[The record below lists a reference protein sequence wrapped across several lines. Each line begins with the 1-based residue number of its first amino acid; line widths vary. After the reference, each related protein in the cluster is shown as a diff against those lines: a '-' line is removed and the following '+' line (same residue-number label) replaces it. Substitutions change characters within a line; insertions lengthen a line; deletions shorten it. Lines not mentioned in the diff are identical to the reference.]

1 MLEELIK
8 NNVESLKANISS
20 ATQSEP
26 MIVAVSKK
34 KSVDH
39 ILAALN
45 QGINNFGEN
54 YAAELAEKAK
64 SINANAVWHFIG
76 PIQSNKTKTIAS
88 FATWV
93 HSVERIK
100 IAERLNKHCFDLNK
114 SINVLIQVNIDDEIS
129 KSGVQIN
136 NVNPLAKFIEE
147 HCSNLRLRGL
157 MFMPSLTK
165 SENEKNESMKR
176 IKGAIE
182 AISSDF
188 NNFDTFSFGTSHDY
202 PIALKYGSNLIRV
215 GENIFGKRE

>member
-20 ATQSEP
+20 ATQTEP

-34 KSVDH
+34 KSKEH

-54 YAAELAEKAK
+54 YAAELAEKAQ
-64 SINANAVWHFIG
+64 SIDANAIWHFIG

-100 IAERLNKHCFDLNK
+100 IAERLNKHCFDFNK
-114 SINVLIQVNIDDEIS
+114 SINVLIQVNIDNEAS
-129 KSGVQIN
+129 KSGAQISD
-136 NVNPLAKFIEE
+136 VYPLAKYIEK
-147 HCSNLRLRGL
+147 HCPNLKLRGL
-157 MFMPSLTK
+157 MFMPSLTE
-165 SENEKNESMKR
+165 SANEKNESMER
-176 IKGAIE
+176 IKEVIE

-188 NNFDTFSFGTSHDY
+188 NKFDTFSFGTSHDY

>member
-54 YAAELAEKAK
+54 YAAELAEKAQ

-114 SINVLIQVNIDDEIS
+114 SINVLIQVNIDNEAS
-129 KSGVQIN
+129 KSGTQISDIH
-136 NVNPLAKFIEE
+136 PLAKYIEE
-147 HCSNLRLRGL
+147 QCPNLRLRGL

-165 SENEKNESMKR
+165 SNKEKNESMVR
-176 IKGAIE
+176 IKEVIE

-188 NNFDTFSFGTSHDY
+188 NKFDTFSFGTSHDY
-202 PIALKYGSNLIRV
+202 AIALKYGSNLIRV

>member
-8 NNVESLKANISS
+8 NNIESLRANISS
-20 ATQSEP
+20 VTQSEP

-34 KSVDH
+34 KSKDH

-45 QGINNFGEN
+45 YGINNFGEN
-54 YAAELAEKAK
+54 YAFELAEKVQ
-64 SINANAVWHFIG
+64 SIDANAVWHFIG

-88 FATWV
+88 FANWV
-93 HSVERIK
+93 HSIERIK

-114 SINVLIQVNIDDEIS
+114 SINVLIQVNIDNEVS
-129 KSGVQIN
+129 KSGVEISD
-136 NVNPLAKFIEE
+136 VNPLAKFIEE

-165 SENEKNESMKR
+165 SSTEKNESMER
-176 IKGAIE
+176 IKEVIK

-188 NNFDTFSFGTSHDY
+188 SKFDTFSFGTSHDY

>member
-8 NNVESLKANISS
+8 NNIESLKANISI

-34 KSVDH
+34 KSKDH

-54 YAAELAEKAK
+54 YAAELAEKAQ
-64 SINANAVWHFIG
+64 SINANAIWHFIG

-114 SINVLIQVNIDDEIS
+114 FINVLIQVNVDNEIS
-129 KSGVQIN
+129 KFGVQISD
-136 NVNPLAKFIEE
+136 VQPLAKFIDEN
-147 HCSNLRLRGL
+147 CPNLKLRGL

-165 SENEKNESMKR
+165 SINEKNESMKR
-176 IKGAIE
+176 IKEAIE
-182 AISSDF
+182 AICSDF
-188 NNFDTFSFGTSHDY
+188 NKFDTFSFGTSHDY
-202 PIALKYGSNLIRV
+202 SIALKYGSNLIRV

>member
-1 MLEELIK
+1 MLKELIR
-8 NNVESLKANISS
+8 NNVESLKAEISS

-34 KSVDH
+34 KSKDH

-54 YAAELAEKAK
+54 YAAELAEKAQ
-64 SINANAVWHFIG
+64 SINADAVWHFIG
-76 PIQSNKTKTIAS
+76 PIQSNKTKIIAS
-88 FATWV
+88 FADWV

-100 IAERLNKHCFDLNK
+100 IAERLNKHCFDLSK
-114 SINVLIQVNIDDEIS
+114 SINVLIQVNIDNEVS
-129 KSGVQIN
+129 KSGVQTSD
-136 NVNPLAKFIEE
+136 VYPLAKFIEDN
-147 HCSNLRLRGL
+147 CPNLRLRGL
-157 MFMPSLTK
+157 MFMPTLTK
-165 SENEKNESMKR
+165 SANEKNESMER
-176 IKGAIE
+176 IKQVID

-188 NNFDTFSFGTSHDY
+188 KKFDTFSFGTSHDY

>member
-26 MIVAVSKK
+26 MIVAVSKN
-34 KSVDH
+34 KSRDH

-45 QGINNFGEN
+45 QGISNFGEN
-54 YAAELAEKAK
+54 YAAELAEKAQ
-64 SINANAVWHFIG
+64 SIDESAVWHFIG

-114 SINVLIQVNIDDEIS
+114 SINVLIQVNIDNEVS
-129 KSGVQIN
+129 KSGVQISD
-136 NVNPLAKFIEE
+136 VHPLARFIED
-147 HCSNLRLRGL
+147 HCPNLGLRGL

-165 SENEKNESMKR
+165 SANKKNESMKR
-176 IKGAIE
+176 IKEVIE
-182 AISSDF
+182 VISSDF
-188 NNFDTFSFGTSHDY
+188 NKFDTFSFGTSHDY

>member
-20 ATQSEP
+20 ATQTEP

-34 KSVDH
+34 KSKEH

-54 YAAELAEKAK
+54 YAAELAEKAQ
-64 SINANAVWHFIG
+64 SIDANAIWHFIG

-100 IAERLNKHCFDLNK
+100 IAERLNKHCFDFNK
-114 SINVLIQVNIDDEIS
+114 SINVLIQVNIDNEAS
-129 KSGVQIN
+129 KSGAQISD
-136 NVNPLAKFIEE
+136 VYPLARYIEK
-147 HCSNLRLRGL
+147 HCPNLKLRGL

-165 SENEKNESMKR
+165 SANEKNESMER
-176 IKGAIE
+176 IKEVIE

-188 NNFDTFSFGTSHDY
+188 NKFDTFSFGTSHDY

>member
-1 MLEELIK
+1 
-8 NNVESLKANISS
+8 
-20 ATQSEP
+20 
-26 MIVAVSKK
+26 
-34 KSVDH
+34 
-39 ILAALN
+39 LAALN

-114 SINVLIQVNIDDEIS
+114 SINVLIQVNIDNEAS
-129 KSGVQIN
+129 KSGAQISD
-136 NVNPLAKFIEE
+136 VHPLAKFIEE
-147 HCSNLRLRGL
+147 HCTNLKLRGL

-165 SENEKNESMKR
+165 SANEKNESMKR
-176 IKGAIE
+176 IKQVIE

-188 NNFDTFSFGTSHDY
+188 NKFDTFSFGTSHDY

>member
-1 MLEELIK
+1 MIAERLNHVIQRIQKVDRSQKVKLI
-8 NNVESLKANISS
+8 
-20 ATQSEP
+20 
-26 MIVAVSKK
+26 AVSKK
-34 KSVDH
+34 KS
-39 ILAALN
+39 IALIKEA
-45 QGINNFGEN
+45 INSGQKDFGEN
-54 YAAELAEKAK
+54 YLQEAVEKIKA
-64 SINANAVWHFIG
+64 INDPSLTWHFIG
-76 PIQSNKTKTIAS
+76 PIQSNKTKIIAS

-114 SINVLIQVNIDDEIS
+114 SINVLIQVNIDNEIS
-129 KSGVQIN
+129 KSGVQIAD
-136 NVNPLAKFIEE
+136 VHPLAKFIEE

-165 SENEKNESMKR
+165 SENEKNESMER
-176 IKGAIE
+176 IKRAIE
-182 AISSDF
+182 VISSDF

>member
-1 MLEELIK
+1 
-8 NNVESLKANISS
+8 
-20 ATQSEP
+20 
-26 MIVAVSKK
+26 
-34 KSVDH
+34 VDH

-88 FATWV
+88 FAAWV

-114 SINVLIQVNIDDEIS
+114 SINVLIQVNIDNEAS
-129 KSGVQIN
+129 KSGAQISD
-136 NVNPLAKFIEE
+136 VHPLAKFIEE
-147 HCSNLRLRGL
+147 HCTNLKLRGL

-165 SENEKNESMKR
+165 SANEKNESMKR
-176 IKGAIE
+176 IKQVIE

-188 NNFDTFSFGTSHDY
+188 NKFDTFSFGTSHDY